1 MISDATP
8 DCPHGSHVM
17 SQRSCVQGT
26 AVLNTVFK
34 EYGAWA
40 GELNTRELGSLVAWE
55 TGQVTGYALESAQQR
70 GRMFVAPGEEVYE
83 NMVRTPCPL
92 CLPR

>member
-1 MISDATP
+1 
-8 DCPHGSHVM
+8 M
-17 SQRSCVQGT
+17 SPRLRVQGT

-34 EYGAWA
+34 EYGAWS

-55 TGQVTGYALESAQQR
+55 TGAVTGYALESAQQR

-83 NMVRTPCPL
+83 NMVRL
-92 CLPR
+92 HCLAVPAPSIAWCMML

>member
-1 MISDATP
+1 
-8 DCPHGSHVM
+8 M
-17 SQRSCVQGT
+17 SPRLRVQGT

-34 EYGAWA
+34 EYGAWS

-55 TGQVTGYALESAQQR
+55 TGAVTGYALESAQQR

-83 NMVRTPCPL
+83 NMVRPRCPL
-92 CLPR
+92 RACVWCMMP